1 MTLPIRKFLGEIPPY
16 VPGKPIEE
24 VARELG
30 VADAIKLASN
40 ENPIGVSP
48 AAREAIA
55 GQLANLHRYPDSAA
69 FELKAALAARLGRPA
84 ESIVL
89 GNGSD
94 EIITLCCLALLEPG
108 LSAVAPR
115 PGFSTYE
122 TAVKITGASLRA
134 VDLKDFRQDL
144 PAMARA
150 VDETTRIVI
159 LNNPHNPT
167 GSALS
172 RDDLAAFLADL
183 PPDVLVIL
191 DEAYIDF
198 VTHAGVA
205 WGLDWADGERPV
217 AVVWTF
223 SKIYGLAGLRIGYAV
238 LPVELAQIFERI
250 RMPFNINL
258 PAQAGALAALSD
270 TAFVE
275 ETRRLVAEGLAY
287 FYRQF
292 DQMGLWYRPSQA
304 NFVLVRIEPHPAAGG
319 TDAALAAA
327 SPGLAAHQLLLREGV
342 IIRPLDNYGLPDY
355 IRVNVGRPEE
365 NQRFIEALARVL
377 KR

>member
-1 MTLPIRKFLGEIPPY
+1 MTLPILKYLEEIPPY
-16 VPGKPIEE
+16 VPGKPVEE

-48 AAREAIA
+48 AAREAVERR
-55 GQLANLHRYPDSAA
+55 LADLHRYPDSAA

-94 EIITLCCLALLEPG
+94 EIIALCCLALLEPG

-122 TAVKITGASLRA
+122 TAVRITGATFRE
-134 VDLKDFRQDL
+134 VDLKNFRQDL

-167 GSALS
+167 GSALG
-172 RDDLAAFLADL
+172 RADLAAFLADL
-183 PPDVLVIL
+183 PPDVLVVL

-198 VTHAGVA
+198 VTDADVA
-205 WGLDWADGERPV
+205 RGLGWADGERPV
-217 AVVWTF
+217 AALWTF

-238 LPVELAQIFERI
+238 LPIELAAVFERI
-250 RMPFNINL
+250 RMPFNVSL
-258 PAQAGALAALSD
+258 PAQAAAQAALSD
-270 TAFVE
+270 TAFYE
-275 ETRRLVAEGLAY
+275 QTRRMVADGLNY
-287 FYRQF
+287 FYDQF
-292 DQMGLWYRPSQA
+292 QRLGLWYLPSQA
-304 NFVLVRIEPHPAAGG
+304 NFVLVRIEALPAAGG
-319 TDAALAAA
+319 TDPAPAAA
-327 SPGLAAHQLLLREGV
+327 GPGMTAHQLLLREGV
-342 IIRPLDNYGLPDY
+342 IVRPLDNYGLPNY
-355 IRVNVGRPEE
+355 IRVNAGRPEE
-365 NQRFIEALARVL
+365 NRRFIEALQRVL
-377 KR
+377 RR